1 MSSRYLLENK
11 RKREISQQVREKKRQ
26 KDSEG
31 TTTDKGV
38 RQRINERRGR

>member
-11 RKREISQQVREKKRQ
+11 REISPQVREKERQ

-31 TTTDKGV
+31 ITTDKGV
-38 RQRINERRGR
+38 RQRRNERRGR